1 MDEFRMGTT
10 LGSSRQRTPQSSGA
24 AEGFRRV
31 LFLCTGNYYRS
42 RFAEELFNH
51 LARDLGLSWRAES
64 AGLAIERLEAGAG
77 MLSVHAVTR
86 LKALNLP
93 ADPVRGPRSCR
104 DSMILAADRVIAL
117 HEVEH
122 RELVEQRHSRVAAR
136 VEYWHVPDLD
146 GAQPPDALDAI
157 ERLVRGLADDLHG
170 RGAGAG

>member
-1 MDEFRMGTT
+1 M
-10 LGSSRQRTPQSSGA
+10 
-24 AEGFRRV
+24 EGVRSV

-51 LARDLGLSWRAES
+51 MVRDLGLCWRAES
-64 AGLAIERLEAGAG
+64 AGLAIERLEPGAG
-77 MLSVHAVTR
+77 MLSVHAATR
-86 LKALNLP
+86 LDALSLP
-93 ADPVRGPRSCR
+93 SDPVRGPRACR

-122 RELVEQRHSRVAAR
+122 RELVEERHPRVAAR

-157 ERLVRGLADDLHG
+157 ERLVRRLVDDLHIT
-170 RGAGAG
+170 RGFQ